1 MFLALQWFAFTYTW
15 TFDCVLTHNIVVE
28 TGQLEIYSTGSFFP
42 YWTLQ
47 NMNVQLLSLTWK
59 PKPTVTGN
67 HSYHRSLLFHVISYK
82 LLGTWSRSF
91 SRICAEEDDHRGLAK
106 SGTLFVIFFNKK
118 FCSTEWL

>member
-1 MFLALQWFAFTYTW
+1 MLNLGKVCIHVYLTCNDFLIHLFVGFAHMILALQWFAFTYTW

-59 PKPTVTGN
+59 PKP
-67 HSYHRSLLFHVISYK
+67 RVIRK
-82 LLGTWSRSF
+82 IRF
-91 SRICAEEDDHRGLAK
+91 
-106 SGTLFVIFFNKK
+106 
-118 FCSTEWL
+118 

>member
-47 NMNVQLLSLTWK
+47 NMNVKLLSLTWK
-59 PKPTVTGN
+59 PKPTVIYVEFLN
-67 HSYHRSLLFHVISYK
+67 PLYESLSNCINTIKHTKKLNKHFLALLKYISLWENK
-82 LLGTWSRSF
+82 MPIIVAALNSG
-91 SRICAEEDDHRGLAK
+91 RGYYYL
-106 SGTLFVIFFNKK
+106 
-118 FCSTEWL
+118 